1 MFTAL
6 LEKIALALDE
16 AGIPYMIIG
25 GQAVLLYG
33 EPRLTKDIDITL
45 GVGLD
50 RLADVLTLAEKAG
63 LSPLVSPDKFTRQTM
78 VLPCEEPAT
87 GIRVD
92 FVFSFSPYERQA
104 LDRVRTV
111 RIGEA
116 NVRFASLE
124 DVVIHKIIAGR
135 PRDLEDVRA
144 MLLKNPS
151 VDLTYTRKWL
161 QEFSEALSEPF
172 LERLA
177 EILRGIGLDTPG
189 ECR

>member
-6 LEKIALALDE
+6 LEKIALALSD
-16 AGIPYMIIG
+16 AGIAYMVIG

-45 GVGLD
+45 GAGLD
-50 RLADVLTLAEKAG
+50 RLADVLALAEKAG
-63 LSPLVSPDKFTRQTM
+63 LKPLVSPETFTRQTM
-78 VLPCEEPAT
+78 VLPCEDPAT

-104 LDRVRTV
+104 MERVRRV
-111 RIGEA
+111 RIGA
-116 NVRFASLE
+116 ADVCFASLE
-124 DVVIHKIIAGR
+124 DVIIHKIIAGR

-151 VDLTYTRKWL
+151 VDLTYTRRWL
-161 QEFSEALSEPF
+161 REFSEALSEPF
-172 LERLA
+172 LDRFS
-177 EILRGIGLDTPG
+177 EILRGVGTDTSH
-189 ECR
+189 E

>member
-1 MFTAL
+1 MTRAS
-6 LEKIALALDE
+6 
-16 AGIPYMIIG
+16 PTMIIG

-33 EPRLTKDIDITL
+33 EPRLTKAIDVTL
-45 GVGLD
+45 GAGLD
-50 RLADVLTLAEKAG
+50 RLADVLALAEKAG
-63 LSPLVSPDKFTRQTM
+63 LSPLVSLDKRQTM
-78 VLPCEEPAT
+78 VLPCEDPAT

-104 LDRVRTV
+104 LERGRRV

-116 NVRFASLE
+116 DVRFASPE
-124 DVVIHKIIAGR
+124 DVIVHEIIAGR

-151 VDLTYTRKWL
+151 VDLAYTCRWL

-172 LERLA
+172 LDRLSA
-177 EILRGIGLDTPG
+177 VLRRIGLDTPQ

>member
-6 LEKIALALDE
+6 LEKIALALDD
-16 AGIPYMIIG
+16 AGIAYMVIG

-45 GVGLD
+45 GAGLD
-50 RLADVLTLAEKAG
+50 RLADVLTLAENAG
-63 LSPLVSPDKFTRQTM
+63 LKPLVPPDQFTRQTM
-78 VLPCEEPAT
+78 VLPCEDPTT

-104 LDRVRTV
+104 LERVRKV
-111 RIGEA
+111 RIGKA
-116 NVRFASLE
+116 DVRFASLE
-124 DVVIHKIIAGR
+124 DVIIHKIIAGR

-151 VDLTYTRKWL
+151 VDLVYTRRWL
-161 QEFSEALSEPF
+161 QGFSEALSEPF
-172 LERLA
+172 LDRFT
-177 EILRGIGLDTPG
+177 EILRGIGPCTSH
-189 ECR
+189 E